1 MSFDVSQFL
10 GYQIA
15 NAELREYPF
24 PHFYLQPAFPPEAY
38 AALQAILPP
47 TELLRPITKSTVGYT
62 DPETGEPIAP
72 PTKGSEQHRYIGDL
86 GDIASRDADAGRSRY
101 WRDTAEWIL
110 SDAFRDLVI
119 AKFAEGVRA
128 RLGPYLRIATRVEA
142 RFVRDFTS
150 YAIHPHTDSPHKLI
164 SLLFYL
170 PRDDSKRH
178 LGTTIFR
185 PIDPG
190 KRCEGSSRH
199 PFSEFKKVV
208 TMEYRPN
215 ALFAFLKT
223 DTSFHGVE
231 PIQERGIERNLLLY
245 NIYLRKVVMPAQPAQ
260 TGTA

>member
-10 GYQIA
+10 AYQIA
-15 NAELREYPF
+15 NARLREYPF
-24 PHFYLQPAFPPEAY
+24 PHFYVQPAFPPDAY
-38 AALQAILPP
+38 AAMQAILPP

-62 DPETGEPIAP
+62 DPETGEPVAP
-72 PTKGSEQHRYIGDL
+72 PKKGTEQHRYIGDL
-86 GDIASRDADAGRSRY
+86 VDIASRDADAERARY
-101 WRDTAEWIL
+101 WRETAEWIL
-110 SDAFRDLVI
+110 SDAFRDRVI
-119 AKFAEGVRA
+119 ARFAEGIRA
-128 RLGPYLRIATRVEA
+128 RLGPSLRITTTVEA

-170 PRDDSKRH
+170 PRDDLKQH

-185 PIDPG
+185 PIDPA

-208 TMEYRPN
+208 TMGYLPN

-223 DTSFHGVE
+223 DRSFHGVE
-231 PIQERGIERNLLLY
+231 PILERDVERNLLLY
-245 NIYLRKVVMPAQPAQ
+245 NIYLRKVVVPAPAA
-260 TGTA
+260 GA